1 MRLANNYLKIPT
13 KTLSALLILLF
24 VQAKTAIAQHDTLK
38 LNSDWNAGVLALKN
52 QTIME
57 GFIRHDEKL
66 RSIKFKPRLEDEEE
80 ILFAEMAI
88 VSMKYYDN
96 DISKTREFFTWVVI
110 DEGSTIQ
117 GPALYEVIMVMKNF
131 VVLTRKFGVLPSEG
145 RHGRKDDIN
154 SNKIEYD
161 RVEKIFLAKDGASA
175 ELLSLAPLENGKP
188 NSPPLVEPFF
198 DGEVMKKYT
207 GSHWRQVKS
216 FVKENQLNLKRRGDL
231 MEALTYYQ
239 QIEKVN

>member
-1 MRLANNYLKIPT
+1 MRLASNYLKIPS
-13 KTLSALLILLF
+13 KTFAALLILLF
-24 VQAKTAIAQHDTLK
+24 VQGTAIAQHDTLK
-38 LNSDWNAGVLALKN
+38 LNSEWNAGVLALKN

-66 RSIKFKPRLEDEEE
+66 RSIKFKPKLEDEEE
-80 ILFAEMAI
+80 IPFAEMAI

-96 DISKTREFFTWVVI
+96 DISKTREFYTWVVI

-131 VVLTRKFGVLPSEG
+131 VVLTRKFGVLPPQG
-145 RHGRKDDIN
+145 RHKRKDDIN

-161 RVEKIFLAKDGASA
+161 KVEKIFLAKEGASA
-175 ELLSLAPLENGKP
+175 ELLSLGPLENEKP
-188 NSPPLVEPFF
+188 KSPPLVEPFF
-198 DGEVMKKYT
+198 DSEIMKKYT

-216 FVKENQLNLKRRGDL
+216 FVKENHLNLKRKADL

>member
-1 MRLANNYLKIPT
+1 MISKIPT
-13 KTLSALLILLF
+13 TTFAALLIFFF
-24 VQAKTAIAQHDTLK
+24 VQPKTVHAQHDTLK
-38 LNSDWNAGVLALKN
+38 LNSNWNAGVLVLKN

-66 RSIKFKPRLEDEEE
+66 RSIKFKPKLEHDEE
-80 ILFAEMAI
+80 ITFAEMAI
-88 VSMKYYDN
+88 VSMKYYDS

-131 VVLTRKFGVLPSEG
+131 VVLTRKFGVLPAPG
-145 RHGRKDDIN
+145 RHARQDEVN

-161 RVEKIFLAKDGASA
+161 KIEKIFLAKEGASA
-175 ELLSLAPLENGKP
+175 ALLSLAPVENEKP
-188 NSPPLVEPFF
+188 KSPLLVEPFF
-198 DGEVMKKYT
+198 DSEVMKKYT
-207 GSHWRQVKS
+207 GPHWRQVKS
-216 FVKENQLNLKRRGDL
+216 FVKKNQLNLKRRADL

-239 QIEKVN
+239 QIENVN